1 MPVSNSKDGL
11 IKNAINRRAIPAH
24 AKESIWTTQDGHPI
38 RRIDWPGAS
47 PATPRGSI
55 LFFPGRGDNYEKYIE
70 TLEEWHRE
78 GWRVTAS
85 DWRGQ
90 AGSGRYGDDNVTG
103 HISDFSIWIAD
114 LAQIWAAWVK
124 ETPGPHIL
132 AAHSMGGHL
141 VMRGLVE
148 GAVTPDAMVL
158 SAPMLRMSGP
168 KLPLIIQ
175 HLGAKLMC
183 LIGNPKR
190 QAWKWSEKPGELPK
204 RRRELLTHDDDR
216 YEDEVW
222 WRDNRPEIVMGP
234 ASWGWVE
241 RGYASV
247 RIIEADGAM
256 EAVDTPVLI
265 ISTNVDKLVV
275 HSANVRA
282 VERLPNGE
290 LLELGSEARHEVLRE
305 MDAVRERI
313 KDTIRSFLDRVA
325 PQAGNGA

>member
-1 MPVSNSKDGL
+1 MPVINSGGDV
-11 IKNAINRRAIPAH
+11 IDRRAIPAH
-24 AKESIWTTQDGHPI
+24 AAESRWAAEDGHSI

-47 PATPRGSI
+47 PKAPRGSI
-55 LFFPGRGDNYEKYIE
+55 LFFPGRGDNYEKYLE

-90 AGSGRYGDDNVTG
+90 AGSGRYGDDAVTG
-103 HISDFSIWIAD
+103 HISDFSVWIAD

-124 ETPGPHIL
+124 ETPGPHVL

-148 GAVTPDAMVL
+148 GVVTPDAMLL

-168 KLPLIIQ
+168 KLPQIIQ
-175 HLGAKLMC
+175 HMGAKIMC
-183 LIGNPKR
+183 LIGNDKR

-234 ASWGWVE
+234 ASWRWVE

-247 RIIEADGAM
+247 RIIEANGVM

-265 ISTNVDKLVV
+265 ISTNMDKLVV
-275 HSANVRA
+275 HSANA
-282 VERLPNGE
+282 LAAERLPKGE
-290 LLELGSEARHEVLRE
+290 LLELGAEARHEVFRE
-305 MDAVRERI
+305 VDAVRERI
-313 KDTIRSFLDRVA
+313 KDAARAFLDRVA
-325 PQAGNGA
+325 PQKGDGVNP